1 MWRRKRIIEFL
12 IPTKKKQDVRWE
24 DVRGGRREGLLF
36 PPFSLQYSLSS
47 VVLLFVVLV
56 RICVTKLVLVV
67 QLE

>member
-1 MWRRKRIIEFL
+1 MR
-12 IPTKKKQDVRWE
+12 D
-24 DVRGGRREGLLF
+24 GRREGLLF